1 MTELGLAIG
10 LVLVLE
16 GLIYA
21 IAPDSMKRMMVEM
34 LTIPSSNLRLGG
46 VIAMALGVVIVWL
59 IRSS

>member
-16 GLIYA
+16 GLLYA
-21 IAPDSMKRMMVEM
+21 IAPDAMKKMMVEM
-34 LTIPSSNLRLGG
+34 LSMPSSNIRFGG
-46 VIAMALGVVIVWL
+46 LIAMALGVLIVWF